1 MSDNCVTIIMFDR
14 VRLYMGSSESKTVI
28 VPGDHIAL
36 IEEFEGGKNTYVL
49 NGDIR
54 AATVGIPL
62 YDLKRHIVKVKQKN
76 SPMLAKIGDTVVGH
90 VEMLFGNMMSIRI
103 LYLNERKSL
112 AGFSAIASTR
122 INPGGGGWSRGDRK
136 GRAIFRVGD
145 IVKGRVFSLLNSTI
159 HITIDEREFG
169 VLYALCFNC
178 GGDTVRINNNIKCI
192 ECGTQEERKLTNDY
206 GKETFRLIHKTSTK

>member
-1 MSDNCVTIIMFDR
+1 MM
-14 VRLYMGSSESKTVI
+14 SSESKTVI

-36 IEEFEGGKNTYVL
+36 IEEFEGGKNTYIL
-49 NGDIR
+49 DGDIR
-54 AATVGIPL
+54 AATVGIPI
-62 YDLKRHIVKVKQKN
+62 YDLKRHIVKIKQKN

-90 VEMLFGNMMSIRI
+90 VEMLFGAMMSIRI
-103 LYLNERKSL
+103 LYLDERKSL

-122 INPGGGGWSRGDRK
+122 INSGGGWSRGDRR
-136 GRAIFRVGD
+136 GRVIFRVGD

-178 GGDTVRINNNIKCI
+178 GGDTVRVNNNIKCI
-192 ECGTQEERKLTNDY
+192 ECGTLEERKLTSDY
-206 GKETFRLIHKTSTK
+206 GKETFRTIHKISIK